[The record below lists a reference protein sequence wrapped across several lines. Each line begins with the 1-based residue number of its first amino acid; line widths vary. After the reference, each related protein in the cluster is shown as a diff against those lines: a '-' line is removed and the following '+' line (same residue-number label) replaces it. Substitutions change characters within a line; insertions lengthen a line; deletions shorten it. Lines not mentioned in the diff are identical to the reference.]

1 MQLKYL
7 EEENRNLQTEND
19 DLTQTL
25 KINKQIISEFMR
37 SDNPDMQY
45 AISKAQEEN
54 EFLCQQ
60 LETLKSER
68 DRLSGQI
75 LLQQQVDLNMKEKD
89 VEIRDIYKEQ
99 IDDLKESLER
109 KEYLL

>member
-45 AISKAQEEN
+45 AISKTQEEN